1 MAPAGGGGRR
11 GAGARPRHD
20 GRPDAAGFAQLTGD
34 RPGRLGAD
42 VRADG
47 PRILA
52 FTERFHHGWT
62 ATADGRPVEVVPVE
76 GDFLGCR
83 VDANVRHVELRFTPR
98 SFRDGVIVSTLGV
111 IALAAVVWRW
121 PR

>member
-1 MAPAGGGGRR
+1 MDGPTPPASRSSPAIARAGSAPTSAST
-11 GAGARPRHD
+11 A
-20 GRPDAAGFAQLTGD
+20 
-34 RPGRLGAD
+34 
-42 VRADG
+42 

-83 VDANVRHVELRFTPR
+83 VDASVRHVELRFTPR